1 LDNEVRASGFSKE
14 IKEFDDML
22 DEMEAEQNG
31 QGDSENEDEAPELVS
46 NEPEVDNDHHYKE
59 EGDSREANTSV
70 GACSGTNSGMDTT
83 KDLNDFDDCY
93 ADELADK
100 FDSDL
105 LVSTNNNKVL
115 ISRL

>member
-1 LDNEVRASGFSKE
+1 MDNEVRASGFSKE

-46 NEPEVDNDHHYKE
+46 NEPEVDNDHHCKE
-59 EGDSREANTSV
+59 DGDSREANTSV

-105 LVSTNNNKVL
+105 LVSTNNNKV
-115 ISRL
+115 IRSRL